1 MSLIKNLEEDLV
13 KKLEE
18 DYLTRCITACDRG
31 GYTQLSIDS
40 RSIRDDIIKE
50 YSDNDKRNEISDL
63 IQLLEREV
71 FSFLGDLIEKEKYR
85 IFDWPDIQEP
95 ELRKRIDKSL
105 HKVYN

>member
-13 KKLEE
+13 NKLEE
-18 DYLTRCITACDRG
+18 EYLSRCITACEGG

-50 YSDNDKRNEISDL
+50 YSGNDKRNEISDL

-71 FSFLGDLIEKEKYR
+71 FSFLGDLIEEKEMR
-85 IFDWPDIQEP
+85 IWSWPDIYEP
-95 ELRKRIDKSL
+95 ELRKRINKL
-105 HKVYN
+105 LQ